1 MHRVLVLIA
10 ALLLSS
16 SALASDNGDTWLLV
30 ETDQRRLHVYQGD
43 IPVMEV
49 SQVALGRGGAAADRL
64 RGDRRTPKGE
74 FRIAWVNTESQYHIF
89 LGLDYPTFQ
98 HARRAY
104 AAGRISLDEFLAV
117 ADAVRNR
124 RLPPQST
131 QLGGH
136 IGLHGL
142 GAADPDIHRIANWT
156 QGCIAMTDHE
166 IEQLAQLVGVGT
178 RVVVR

>member
-1 MHRVLVLIA
+1 MHRLLLL
-10 ALLLSS
+10 ALLL
-16 SALASDNGDTWLLV
+16 LPLGVQGGDHGDTWLLV
-30 ETDQRRLHVYQGD
+30 ETGERRIQVYQGD
-43 IPVMEV
+43 TPVLEV
-49 SQVALGRGGAAADRL
+49 SQIALGRGGASVDRL

-74 FRIAWVNTESQYHIF
+74 FRIAWVNKDSQFHIF

-117 ADAVRNR
+117 TDAVRER
-124 RLPPQST
+124 RLPPQRT

-142 GAADPDIHRIANWT
+142 GSADPDIHRIADWT
-156 QGCIAMTDHE
+156 QGCIAMTDDE
-166 IEQLAQLVGVGT
+166 IEQLARLVDVGT

>member
-1 MHRVLVLIA
+1 MIRLFLLIA
-10 ALLLSS
+10 ALLIPY
-16 SALASDNGDTWLLV
+16 AVPASDNGNTWLLV
-30 ETDQRRLHVYQGD
+30 ETEQRRLHVYQGD
-43 IPVMEV
+43 TPVLEI
-49 SQVALGRGGAAADRL
+49 SQVALGRGGAAPDRL

-74 FRIAWVNTESQYHIF
+74 FRIAWVNHESQYHIF

-104 AAGRISLDEFLAV
+104 AAGRITLDEFLAV
-117 ADAVRNR
+117 TDAIRAG
-124 RLPPQST
+124 RLPPQRT

-142 GAADPDIHRIANWT
+142 GAADPDIHRIADWT
-156 QGCIAMTDHE
+156 QGCIAMTDEE
-166 IEQLAQLVGVGT
+166 IEQLANLVGIGT

>member
-1 MHRVLVLIA
+1 MRR
-10 ALLLSS
+10 LLLLILCLLPL
-16 SALASDNGDTWLLV
+16 AAVASDNGDTWLLV
-30 ETDQRRLHVYQGD
+30 ETDQRRIQVFQGD
-43 IPVMEV
+43 TPVMEV
-49 SQVALGRGGAAADRL
+49 PQIALGRGGASVDRL

-74 FRIAWVNTESQYHIF
+74 FRIAWVNKDSQYHIF

-104 AAGRISLDEFLAV
+104 GAGRISLDEFMAV
-117 ADAVRNR
+117 TDAIRER
-124 RLPPQST
+124 RLPPQRT

-142 GAADPDIHRIANWT
+142 GAADPDVHRIADWT
-156 QGCIAMTDHE
+156 QGCIAMTDDE
-166 IEQLAQLVGVGT
+166 IEKLAGLVDVGT